1 MSSEDKTPITY
12 EGITQLEKCL
22 QELSAAWATLPLIP
36 DQYNEYN
43 ATLLEIANANA
54 EMTKEAREEMGL
66 SPEMIAVA
74 KHVMDTGVRKS
85 VVFTFDARPIL
96 MVSAPSAAPAKKES
110 KLSALKKGK
119 K

>member
-22 QELSAAWATLPLIP
+22 QEFSAAWATLPLIP

-43 ATLLEIANANA
+43 AILLEIANANA
-54 EMTKEAREEMGL
+54 EKTKEEKEELGL
-66 SPEMIAVA
+66 TPEMIMVA
-74 KHVMDTGVRKS
+74 KHVMDVGVRKS
-85 VVFTFDARPIL
+85 VVFTFDAKPML
-96 MVSAPSAAPAKKES
+96 MVSAPAVTPAKKES